1 MLNRFLQ
8 MQEDQLAS
16 LAVERQAHE
25 QRKQLEQQ
33 RLEQLQFFQNSLN
46 QHCGT
51 HALSFQNRTAMQGL
65 LGLLVDSQEQEL
77 LLSDLELQAKQRE
90 VLNQFGKVKG
100 LQQLQ
105 KRQER
110 RKTLRDKKQEQT
122 QLDDW
127 LNGARRSD

>member
-1 MLNRFLQ
+1 MDYR
-8 MQEDQLAS
+8 DYI
-16 LAVERQAHE
+16 
-25 QRKQLEQQ
+25 
-33 RLEQLQFFQNSLN
+33 
-46 QHCGT
+46 
-51 HALSFQNRTAMQGL
+51 
-65 LGLLVDSQEQEL
+65 VD
-77 LLSDLELQAKQRE
+77 QAKQRE